1 MGITIDDIE
10 ALRRRLAELP
20 RNQPREVS
28 KQEAVTLLATE
39 LGAARRRGYSPEE
52 LAQLLSEQGVMINA
66 PTLRGYL
73 RRNRR
78 SRKGGRSKGV
88 TAKAS
93 GVSTA
98 QRARGDSTPD
108 PGTPS
113 VPPAASVRSAP
124 SSVTDPSGPPAKD
137 ALDGRGTKDAPG
149 AGR

>member
-10 ALRRRLAELP
+10 ALRRRLTELP

-39 LGAARRRGYSPEE
+39 LGAARRRGYSPED

-78 SRKGGRSKGV
+78 SRKGGRSKGG
-88 TAKAS
+88 TAKAGS
-93 GVSTA
+93 VLAAAPGPAVSTPA
-98 QRARGDSTPD
+98 PATPA
-108 PGTPS
+108 
-113 VPPAASVRSAP
+113 AASVRGAS
-124 SSVTDPSGPPAKD
+124 SSVTESSGTSAKAAPD
-137 ALDGRGTKDAPG
+137 ARGTKDAPG
-149 AGR
+149 AAR